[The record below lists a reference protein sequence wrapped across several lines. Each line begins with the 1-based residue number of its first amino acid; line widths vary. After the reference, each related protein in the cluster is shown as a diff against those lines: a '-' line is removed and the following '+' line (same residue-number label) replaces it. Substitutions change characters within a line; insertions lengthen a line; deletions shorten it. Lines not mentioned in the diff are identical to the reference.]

1 MMREM
6 RCLRIVL
13 VFIVLVVLVSC
24 TRQAPRLPSPDATS
38 TKPVPPAPVVTDYD
52 SFMERLDVAGLGVAR
67 EGQRRTEFL
76 GRFLGVPG
84 RAVMIEGEPIAA
96 YQFPTE
102 RALSVMRSTI
112 SPRGDTVGSAI
123 ISWDAPRFYSA
134 GRLLVVYF
142 GDDARTLD
150 TLRSVLGPKFAGG

>member
-1 MMREM
+1 MLREM
-6 RCLRIVL
+6 RCIRIVL
-13 VFIVLVVLVSC
+13 VLIALVGVVSC
-24 TRQAPRLPSPDATS
+24 TRQGPRLPSPVTTS
-38 TKPVPPAPVVTDYD
+38 PQPVSPAPVVTDYD
-52 SFMERLDVAGLGVAR
+52 SLMERLDAEGLGVAR

-76 GRFLGVPG
+76 RRFLGVPG
-84 RAVMIEGEPIAA
+84 RAVTIEGEPIAA

-112 SPRGDTVGSAI
+112 GPRGDTVGSAI

-142 GDDARTLD
+142 GDDAGTLD
-150 TLRSVLGPKFAGG
+150 ILRGVLGPKFAGG